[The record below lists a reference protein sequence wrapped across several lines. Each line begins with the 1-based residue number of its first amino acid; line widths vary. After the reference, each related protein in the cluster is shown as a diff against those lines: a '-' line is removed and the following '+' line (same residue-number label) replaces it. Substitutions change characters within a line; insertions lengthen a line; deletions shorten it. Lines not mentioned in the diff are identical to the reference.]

1 MAKTGKA
8 AEDTESIL
16 ERLRRESFSSEAALE
31 EMLLPSEKAKEPP
44 TNASDG
50 SEDIDGLDRLDRL
63 DRRTD
68 TNSLD
73 TTEISEEKQTQTA
86 KDGIE

>member
-44 TNASDG
+44 TDDSDG
-50 SEDIDGLDRLDRL
+50 SGDINEPDELDRPDG
-63 DRRTD
+63 RTD

-73 TTEISEEKQTQTA
+73 TTEIPAERQTQA
-86 KDGIE
+86 